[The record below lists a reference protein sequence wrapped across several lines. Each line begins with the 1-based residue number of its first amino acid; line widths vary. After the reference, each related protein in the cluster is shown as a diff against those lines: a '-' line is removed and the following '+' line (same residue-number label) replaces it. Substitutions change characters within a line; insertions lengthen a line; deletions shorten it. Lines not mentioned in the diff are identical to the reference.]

1 MKKRHEKGMIII
13 TLVIVICF
21 FLMYLIEKGPSFTLK
36 SGQREGNG
44 TVLQNSRSVDSID
57 MLMNEDIAVTDTETA
72 SSAEEEDL
80 WILFDELQFD
90 RKGSRIKTMS
100 FSVLLILYVVVI
112 GPILYFLLKK
122 RDKMEW
128 MWGWIPG
135 CAILFAGVILFLGD
149 TISVKKPLVDALTV
163 IRPGQEDQ
171 VYLSMTSP
179 GRNAYTLS
187 FESTVRDVVPLY
199 LAGEYRLTENG
210 VMREEQEY
218 TVEQEE
224 GNLTLQMQP
233 REAFSQDYFR
243 LTLDNI
249 HEENVEEKWKFQ
261 GDVLIG
267 TLKND
272 TQWNFGDVML
282 FYQEKY
288 CVISDFSV
296 GDKLEIQQEQWK
308 TLKEEDMWMGPG
320 KYCVSKRSDYSRIL
334 NFAYFKYYASDVYG
348 EQLCFAAVIENHD
361 SGVKKEGTDTV
372 SHGLYY
378 QISEVD

>member
-21 FLMYLIEKGPSFTLK
+21 FLMYLIEKGPSSALK
-36 SGQREGNG
+36 SGEQEGNA
-44 TVLQNSRSVDSID
+44 TVLQNSRSVENTD
-57 MLMNEDIAVTDTETA
+57 MLVNEDIAVTDTETTN
-72 SSAEEEDL
+72 SSEEEDL

-90 RKGSRIKTMS
+90 RKGSRMKTMS

-128 MWGWIPG
+128 MWGLIPG
-135 CAILFAGVILFLGD
+135 CAILFAGVILLLGD
-149 TISVKKPLVDALTV
+149 TISMKKPLVDALTV

-187 FESTVRDVVPLY
+187 LESAVRDVVPLY

-224 GNLTLQMQP
+224 GNLILQMQP
-233 REAFSQDYFR
+233 REAFSHDYFR
-243 LTLDNI
+243 LTLDDI
-249 HEENVEEKWKFQ
+249 HEESVEEKWKFQ
-261 GDVLIG
+261 GDVLTG

-272 TQWNFGDVML
+272 TQWDFGDVML

-296 GDKLEIQQEQWK
+296 DDKLEIQPEQWE
-308 TLKEEDMWMGPG
+308 TLEEEDMWTGPG
-320 KYCVSKRSDYSRIL
+320 KYCVSKQSDYSRIL

-348 EQLCFAAVIENHD
+348 EELCFAAVIENHD

-378 QISEVD
+378 QISKVD